1 MTVPRL
7 LSRRRTPPDRW
18 EESEMTR
25 EQILALGTAFAAFL
39 RLFAGCFCQQRSRD
53 HLLAY
58 CRVALEQLD
67 RVRGNGL
74 EFDWLTFDEGY
85 GGKPGFLRGLDERRL
100 VGIGEVPKSFRC
112 LTRLPRRIPAKG
124 VKGK

>member
-7 LSRRRTPPDRW
+7 LSQRRTPPDRR

-39 RLFAGCFCQQRSRD
+39 RLFAGCFVQQRSRD

-58 CRVALEQLD
+58 CR
-67 RVRGNGL
+67 GL
-74 EFDWLTFDEGY
+74 LSD
-85 GGKPGFLRGLDERRL
+85 
-100 VGIGEVPKSFRC
+100 
-112 LTRLPRRIPAKG
+112 LPRKSVEPIALAAGVAARTLQVFLKG
-124 VKGK
+124 ALWDQSRLRDLLQRHL